1 MPISSE
7 PAERAEGWLYN
18 AVLYKRFEH
27 LQISVSTGESWNQS
41 STNIERTT
49 VIKVHDTTPHVGE
62 CVYVC
67 VYIYMVCVFIYT
79 SNVYMCL
86 CVHTYTHRCVFV
98 SSVAQSCPTLYD
110 PMNCSMPSFPVH
122 HQLLEP
128 IHTHVHCVSDAIQP
142 PHPLSSPSPPV
153 FNLSWETGYFPM
165 SRFFATGGQ
174 SIGISASAS
183 VLSTN
188 IQDWFPLGCT
198 GWVSLQSKGL
208 SMSLLQHH
216 SSKASICQCSA
227 FFSPTLPSI
236 HDYWKNHSLD

>member
-49 VIKVHDTTPHVGE
+49 VIKVHDTTSHVGE

-98 SSVAQSCPTLYD
+98 SSVAQSCLTLYD
-110 PMNCSMPSFPVH
+110 PMHCSLPGSSVH
-122 HQLLEP
+122 G
-128 IHTHVHCVSDAIQP
+128 D
-142 PHPLSSPSPPV
+142 SPDK
-153 FNLSWETGYFPM
+153 NTG
-165 SRFFATGGQ
+165 
-174 SIGISASAS
+174 
-183 VLSTN
+183 V
-188 IQDWFPLGCT
+188 GCH
-198 GWVSLQSKGL
+198 
-208 SMSLLQHH
+208 SLLQGIFLTQGLRPGFPHCRRILDH
-216 SSKASICQCSA
+216 LSHQSILWPLSNQYKLLLSL
-227 FFSPTLPSI
+227 FS
-236 HDYWKNHSLD
+236 H